1 MKILVDT
8 SVWSLALRR
17 KNGLEN
23 SEADALR
30 KLIENGEDIFL
41 IGIILQ
47 EVLQGIKRPADF
59 QALTNYFEA
68 FPLIKLSREDFIKAA
83 ALKTHLISKGV
94 QASTVDALIASAA
107 VSHDCFLFTTDKDF
121 LHIARHAKLK
131 LLEWRTFELF

>member
-17 KNGLEN
+17 KDGSANR
-23 SEADALR
+23 EADALR
-30 KLIENGEDIFL
+30 KLIEYGEDIYL

-59 QALTNYFEA
+59 QALRKYFEP
-68 FPLIKLSREDFIKAA
+68 FPLIELSRDDYIKAA
-83 ALKTHLISKGV
+83 VLKNSLMRKGI

-107 VSHDCFLFTTDKDF
+107 ITHDCVLFTTDRDF
-121 LHIARHAKLK
+121 LHIARHAKLR
-131 LLEWRTFELF
+131 LLK